1 MEILLDAIK
10 IGSPTIV
17 LATIF
22 YLIIKELLKGSRE
35 REKEVM
41 NIITNHM
48 SHNSE
53 VLKEVSERTK
63 EDTKA
68 TKETQQ
74 VLQGLK
80 ETLLKINGNKNL

>member
-1 MEILLDAIK
+1 MGLLTEILK
-10 IGSPTIV
+10 IGGPTTAIAV
-17 LATIF
+17 IF
-22 YLIIKELLKGSRE
+22 YLIIRDQMKGSRE

-41 NIITNHM
+41 NMITNHM

>member
-22 YLIIKELLKGSRE
+22 YLIIKELLKGNRE